1 MASAAPTPSMWPN
14 TPPAGEAAGAR
25 RATCNPSDAADA
37 EQRFA
42 GVRILLVDDQQL
54 NQEVASELLARRGV
68 VVDIADNGQHAVDIL
83 TQRGSGAYDLVLM
96 DIEMPVLDG
105 LSATRLIRTR
115 REFDGLPIVALTAH
129 LIEAAREEYAAAGLD
144 DQLGK
149 PFSPSDLYAKVARWV
164 SPHKQVPLRA
174 AAASDPSQS
183 PDATIREFDWA
194 NALARFGNR
203 QHRLNH
209 WLRSFVAERRTA
221 GQEILARIDH
231 DDLAGAGKIA
241 HALKGVS
248 GTLGLL
254 RLHHACSLLEAD
266 LGSGRRRSP
275 AMVAMQTALA
285 RAIAHVERHLESDA
299 NASAPSPSTPPIP
312 SVDADDRTR
321 RLAELRGAL
330 TVLRKLLAADDGG
343 SEEHAEHC
351 LSLAAG
357 LAPADDLRLLMT
369 PIRNFEF
376 ATALQIL
383 DRVAAA
389 VERVP
394 DSSSAEGTP

>member
-1 MASAAPTPSMWPN
+1 MASAAPSPSTWSN
-14 TPPAGEAAGAR
+14 TPPAAVR
-25 RATCNPSDAADA
+25 RATCNPSNAADA
-37 EQRFA
+37 EQRFV

-54 NQEVASELLARRGV
+54 NQEVASELLARRDV
-68 VVDIADNGQHAVDIL
+68 VVDIADNGQHAIDML
-83 TQRGSGAYDLVLM
+83 TQRGPGAYDLVLM
-96 DIEMPVLDG
+96 DIEMPILDG

-115 REFDGLPIVALTAH
+115 PEFEGLPIVALTAH

-149 PFSPSDLYAKVARWV
+149 PFTPAELYKKVARWV
-164 SPHKQVPLRA
+164 NLRKQVPLRPVH
-174 AAASDPSQS
+174 SDLSQS
-183 PDATIREFDWA
+183 PEATTREFDWA

-203 QHRLNH
+203 QDRLNH

-221 GQEILARIDH
+221 GQEILARIDN

-266 LGSGRRRSP
+266 LISGRRRSP

-285 RAIAHVERHLESDA
+285 RAIAHVERHLTETNA
-299 NASAPSPSTPPIP
+299 NALPPTSSIP
-312 SVDADDRTR
+312 PMDADDRAR
-321 RLAELRGAL
+321 RCAALGSAL
-330 TVLRKLLAADDGG
+330 TVLRKLLAAGDGA

-357 LAPADDLRLLMT
+357 VAHADDLRLLLT
-369 PIRNFEF
+369 PIRNFDF

-383 DRVAAA
+383 DRVAAG
-389 VERVP
+389 VEGVAG
-394 DSSSAEGTP
+394 SSSAEGTP